1 MECACCQ
8 GFMRRYI
15 KVYLDCYQIQNKIT
29 ELKANDIDPFLKE
42 YLLKNNYDF
51 KLDKDNYK
59 LEINKKN

>member
-1 MECACCQ
+1 MW
-8 GFMRRYI
+8 RYI
-15 KVYLDCYQIQNKIT
+15 IFKKDCSQIQNKIL

-59 LEINKKN
+59 LTVNKKQEN